1 MTARKTKKAVWTVAL
16 LTVMIAAASAATYIR
31 LPDSTAA
38 AAAASRAQTI
48 TIYQDNE
55 NTAHTGR
62 ADDDLAYDY
71 PLPLS
76 HEARSVSIE
85 VRFDLTES
93 QLPLYDSQ
101 LVIRGRS
108 TRILLYDNYKDVRH
122 EVFVNGEPVGYI
134 TAPLRSSTC
143 RARCGARAPTM
154 CLSIRILRRFPCSTR
169 RAIFSEW
176 IRSVC

>member
-16 LTVMIAAASAATYIR
+16 LTVMMAAASAATYVR
-31 LPDSTAA
+31 LPGSTT

-55 NTAHTGR
+55 NTAHTRR

-85 VRFDLTES
+85 VRFDLTNPS
-93 QLPLYDSQ
+93 CRCM
-101 LVIRGRS
+101 I
-108 TRILLYDNYKDVRH
+108 
-122 EVFVNGEPVGYI
+122 
-134 TAPLRSSTC
+134 RSSSY
-143 RARCGARAPTM
+143 AAG
-154 CLSIRILRRFPCSTR
+154 R
-169 RAIFSEW
+169 RAYFCMIT
-176 IRSVC
+176 IQT